1 MNAVSLD
8 SRVYSLEQE
17 ASAMKSDI
25 ASIKTMQIEQ
35 TKDTA
40 QLDQR
45 ITDLIRTLGAV
56 AGALATLAV
65 TIAVAVLTLLTGI

>member
-1 MNAVSLD
+1 
-8 SRVYSLEQE
+8 
-17 ASAMKSDI
+17 MKSDI

-65 TIAVAVLTLLTGI
+65 TIAIAILTILTG

>member
-1 MNAVSLD
+1 MSAVSLD

-17 ASAMKSDI
+17 ASSMKSDI

-65 TIAVAVLTLLTGI
+65 TIAIAILTILTG

>member
-1 MNAVSLD
+1 MSAVSLD

-17 ASAMKSDI
+17 ASSMKSDI

-56 AGALATLAV
+56 AGALVTLTV
-65 TIAVAVLTLLTGI
+65 TIAIAILTILTG